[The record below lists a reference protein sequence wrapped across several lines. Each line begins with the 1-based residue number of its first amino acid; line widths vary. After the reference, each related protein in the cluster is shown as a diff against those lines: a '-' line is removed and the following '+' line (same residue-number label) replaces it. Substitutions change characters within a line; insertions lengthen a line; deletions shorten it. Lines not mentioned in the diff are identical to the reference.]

1 MERKGIVTAQV
12 VAYIKNNIRSGNW
25 VLGEKIP
32 SENELCKELGVS
44 RVTVRNAL
52 QQFIAQGVLESVH
65 GKGTFLQSANLTELG
80 TGKGNV
86 ETLESAEEIRT
97 LLEFRSMIEPGICAA
112 VAGNAS
118 PALLAKL
125 EEYHNIMERSR
136 DDNETFVEHDI
147 RFHMAICEET
157 HNPLAIQVMS
167 DIFEK
172 RREACKLLRIATG
185 YYGGV
190 YYHALILDAFRK
202 HDAKQARTWMKE
214 HLERGMI
221 DVSMDAEI
229 SGTRAHN

>member
-1 MERKGIVTAQV
+1 MERKGLVTAQV
-12 VAYIKNNIRSGNW
+12 VTYIKNNIRSGSW
-25 VLGEKIP
+25 IVGEKIP
-32 SENELCKELGVS
+32 SENELCRQLNVS

-52 QQFIAQGVLESVH
+52 QQFIAQGILESVH

-80 TGKGNV
+80 TGKEYMG
-86 ETLESAEEIRT
+86 THESAEDIRI

-118 PALLAKL
+118 PALLAKM
-125 EEYHNIMERSR
+125 EESQRIMEQSR

-157 HNPLAIQVMS
+157 HNSLVIQVMS

-172 RREACKLLRIATG
+172 RRDACKILRIATG

-202 HDAKQARTWMKE
+202 HDAKQAKAWMKE

-221 DVSMDAEI
+221 DVSMDAEE
-229 SGTRAHN
+229 R